1 MNNKARPPSIAS
13 PSAIPKTAPTI
24 FPVLLFA
31 NVCDAKGV
39 LAAAVLVTETGVV
52 EAGIEVEIVVVAELA
67 EPEVL
72 TPCSAK
78 MVPNVG
84 T

>member
-1 MNNKARPPSIAS
+1 
-13 PSAIPKTAPTI
+13 
-24 FPVLLFA
+24 VLLFA
-31 NVCDAKGV
+31 NVCDAKGVLAAAV